1 MFIPIK
7 TGDGFGFASQYL
19 FDFYALPFLLKK
31 YIAALN
37 CVDQVYA
44 EYAVPYVT
52 KAETACMSISQQLGC
67 PDSG

>member
-1 MFIPIK
+1 MFIAIK
-7 TGDGFGFASQYL
+7 TGDGFRFASQYL
-19 FDFYALPFLLKK
+19 FDFYALLFLLKK
-31 YIAALN
+31 YIAAVN

>member
-7 TGDGFGFASQYL
+7 TGDGFRFASQYL
-19 FDFYALPFLLKK
+19 FDFYAFLLKK
-31 YIAALN
+31 YIAAVN

>member
-7 TGDGFGFASQYL
+7 TGDGFEFSSQYL
-19 FDFYALPFLLKK
+19 FDFYAFLLKK
-31 YIAALN
+31 YIAAGN